1 MKHLL
6 LKNKAARILLLSAV
20 TFSIVLF
27 ACKKKEK
34 EEEMDDHVHKTA
46 VANIQKV
53 FNDTAVTGT
62 ATFSQMNDED
72 VTLTLDITV
81 PSRANKSVAVHLHLM
96 SDCGNNAG
104 NAMGH
109 WNPTNANHG
118 KFGSSSFH
126 LGDIGNISLDA
137 QGHASFTMT
146 TNAWNINGSDATRNI
161 VGRSVMIHSGVD
173 DYTTQPSGNS
183 GTKIGCG
190 GIQVQ

>member
-1 MKHLL
+1 MKNVLQT
-6 LKNKAARILLLSAV
+6 RISRVILMSVL
-20 TFSIVLF
+20 TCSIVFF
-27 ACKKKEK
+27 ACKKKDKK
-34 EEEMDDHVHKTA
+34 EDLEEPVHKTA
-46 VANIQKV
+46 VATIQKV
-53 FNDTAVTGT
+53 FNDTTVTGT

-81 PSRANKSVAVHLHLM
+81 PSRANKSVAVHLHM
-96 SDCGNNAG
+96 MGDCGNNAG

-118 KFGSSSFH
+118 KFGTGSFH

-137 QGHASFTMT
+137 NGHALFTMT
-146 TNAWNINGSDATRNI
+146 TNAWNINGSDANRNI

-173 DYTTQPSGNS
+173 DYTSQPTGNS

-190 GIQVQ
+190 AIQVQ

>member
-1 MKHLL
+1 MKNLFT
-6 LKNKAARILLLSAV
+6 NTTSRIFIAGAV
-20 TFSIVLF
+20 ICSIVFF
-27 ACKKKEK
+27 ACKKKKK
-34 EEEMDDHVHKTA
+34 EEEMEDHVHKTA
-46 VANIQKV
+46 VATIQQV
-53 FNDTAVTGT
+53 FKDTVVTGT

-72 VTLTLDITV
+72 VTLTLDLTV
-81 PSRANKSVAVHLHLM
+81 PSKANKSVAVHLHMM

-126 LGDIGNISLDA
+126 LGDIGNIPLDA
-137 QGHASFTMT
+137 KGHVTYTIT

-173 DYTTQPSGNS
+173 DYTTQPTGNS